1 MRIRPILVVG
11 IKGNAHEVMRTLDLL
26 IRNQQ
31 VGGSIPL
38 AGSADLPHIGHR
50 IRYLRANPE
59 AHLLC
64 LRIARNCLCFAFW
77 WHECGTECLEG
88 IRQIMKH
95 VCHLISFPG
104 LGWLPKRILFI

>member
-64 LRIARNCLCFAFW
+64 LRIAPNCLYSAFL

-88 IRQIMKH
+88 KTAACNSIIRTVIRKTMKH
-95 VCHLISFPG
+95 VCHL
-104 LGWLPKRILFI
+104 